1 MCRDPSNHADKC
13 PSRWPLPHNQQW
25 QLAAVS
31 VLPAARHS
39 RQKRP
44 TQTQTAPIC
53 FLAMASVQH
62 YTKHLNIQESWTVRE
77 PRERAGGRYRLALS
91 TVLLGKKIQR
101 ELGMTCT
108 SIDAG
113 DQPSHKYTTNPS
125 LPRSTAGNTP
135 NVPTHQDTTP
145 NRLSTLSWVAWVN
158 PPVGLPRHN
167 TTIRHK
173 AACASP
179 NQQAVGDGAARRA
192 QEPRGRSRPSSA

>member
-1 MCRDPSNHADKC
+1 MATGCSVGAACRTSFATKAADPDTNSANMLPCDGICAALHET
-13 PSRWPLPHNQQW
+13 PQYSRKLDR
-25 QLAAVS
+25 AR
-31 VLPAARHS
+31 AARAGRRAVPPRLIDS
-39 RQKRP
+39 AARKKNP
-44 TQTQTAPIC
+44 TRT
-53 FLAMASVQH
+53 
-62 YTKHLNIQESWTVRE
+62 
-77 PRERAGGRYRLALS
+77 
-91 TVLLGKKIQR
+91 
-101 ELGMTCT
+101 GMTCT